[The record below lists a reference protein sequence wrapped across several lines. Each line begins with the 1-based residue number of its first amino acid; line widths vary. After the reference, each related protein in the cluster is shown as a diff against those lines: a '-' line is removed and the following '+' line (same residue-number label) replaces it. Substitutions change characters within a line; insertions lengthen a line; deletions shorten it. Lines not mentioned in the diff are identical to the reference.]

1 MGPLESEIILVTGGT
16 GLVGRAVQEII
27 AQDKPQGET
36 WVFIGS
42 KDADL
47 TSYEETKALFER
59 VKPTQIIHLAAFV
72 GGLFANMVRSGTPWD
87 ILIHIFCAHIDWPP
101 DSQTPDCCGERVLMS
116 MMHVNDSIRSV
127 LNGKKKHLGD
137 IYNSWRA
144 QFVQLE
150 DLIKKQQFEVRCT

>member
-27 AQDKPQGET
+27 EQDKPQGET

-47 TSYEETKALFER
+47 TNYEETKALFER

-72 GGLFANMVRSGTPWD
+72 GGLFANMVRSVTPAD
-87 ILIHIFCAHIDWPP
+87 ILIHTFCAHIDFPLNF
-101 DSQTPDCCGERVLMS
+101 RLM
-116 MMHVNDSIRSV
+116 R
-127 LNGKKKHLGD
+127 
-137 IYNSWRA
+137 
-144 QFVQLE
+144 
-150 DLIKKQQFEVRCT
+150 